1 MNPIEFTQTT
11 NEAIVEAHDLA
22 LFAGHVQ
29 FTPVHVAVALIS
41 DHNGIFWQAI
51 LNASGSEEAPNL
63 VKSIFNQAMEKFP
76 SQNPPPDTIEAS
88 TPLINAIHRA
98 QSSRKSQDD
107 THLAID
113 QLILGLLED
122 SKIGDLLKEARVST
136 SRVKSEVEKLRDA
149 KPTKIE
155 SDSQIVEVIASGDIV
170 FQALKTYGCDLLEQ
184 VGKLNPMIGR
194 DEEIQRV
201 IEILSRRTKNNPILT
216 GEPSVGKLA
225 VVKGLAQRI
234 VKGDVPS
241 NLVDVK
247 LFALDIG
254 DLVAKANSTQ
264 EFKES
269 LISVLTEVEEAK
281 RKIIIF
287 VDEIHIVLGASQ
299 IQNYIVASNLFK
311 PMFARGQIRCIGATT
326 LEEYRK
332 YVENDTAY
340 ERWFQQV
347 NVAEPSVAD
356 TILLLKSS
364 KRHMKNIMVLEF
376 NIKLLWLLHNC
387 QLDISLCRLPDK
399 AIDLLDEAC
408 SNVKFQLDSQPEEIS
423 NIERKIARLKIK
435 LDALDKEKDK
445 DSRAQLVEVRK
456 QFDDLGDKLQPL
468 KMKYTK
474 EKERMDELRRLKQKR
489 AELLLALEK
498 VHTRCNLP
506 RVVELRCGPIQEV
519 EVAIAKLEKIIE
531 ENVMVTD
538 IIGPEQIAK
547 VVSRRTSIPVTRLD
561 QNEKVRLMDFA
572 NRLHLR
578 VVGQDQI
585 VKAVTETVLRSRLG
599 LGRTQQPIGSFLFL
613 GPTGVGKTELAKALA
628 EQLFDD
634 INVGQSSIIFLPFP
648 TINLLIRFD
657 MSEFMEQ
664 HSVSRLIG
672 SPPGYLGHLEGGQL
686 TEAVK
691 KQPYSVI
698 LFDEVEKAHSNVFN
712 TLLQVF
718 DDGRLTDGQGCT
730 VDFTNTLIIMTSN
743 IGADYLLKALMNKCT
758 MESARESV
766 KQEVRKH
773 FKPELLNRLDEIVV
787 FDPLSHE
794 QLAKVV
800 RLLLKDVAIRVAK
813 KGVALS
819 VSEAAL
825 DVMLVESYDPAY
837 GARPIRRWLDKW
849 VVNKLTDMLLKSKV
863 DENSTVYID
872 AASNGK
878 ELTYQVEKDGGLM
891 NGAGQRS
898 DFFFRIHDGPRSD
911 FAQVVKKMKMK
922 IEEIDGND
930 NDVQVVKKS
939 EEIDDNDNDAQVVKK
954 SEEIDDN
961 GNDAQV
967 VKKMK
972 MKMKSEEIDDDDDD
986 DDEKLIVM
994 ELKTWGK
1001 RWVFLVFC
1009 LLIVFST
1016 VYF

>member
-41 DHNGIFWQAI
+41 DHNGIFRQAI

-63 VKSIFNQAMEKFP
+63 VKRIFNQAMEKFP

-88 TPLINAIHRA
+88 TPLINAIHWA

-136 SRVKSEVEKLRDA
+136 TRVKSEVEKLRDA

-155 SDSQIVEVIASGDIV
+155 SDSQTVEVIASGDIV
-170 FQALKTYGCDLLEQ
+170 FQALKTYGSDLLEQ

-247 LFALDIG
+247 LFALDIR

-269 LISVLTEVEEAK
+269 LISVLKEVEEAK

-356 TILLLKSS
+356 TITTLEKLKETYEEHHGV
-364 KRHMKNIMVLEF
+364 RIQYQALVVAA
-376 NIKLLWLLHNC
+376 
-387 QLDISLCRLPDK
+387 QLSARYITECRLTDK

-408 SNVKFQLDSQPEEIS
+408 SNVKVQLDSQSEEIY

-456 QFDDLGDKLQPL
+456 EFDDLGDKLQPL

-506 RVVELRCGPIQEV
+506 IVVELRCGPIQEV

-572 NRLHLR
+572 NRLHQR

-634 INVGQSSIIFLPFP
+634 
-648 TINLLIRFD
+648 INLLIRFD

-743 IGADYLLKALMNKCT
+743 IGVDYLLKALMNKCT

-800 RLLLKDVAIRVAK
+800 RLLLKGVAIRVAK

-939 EEIDDNDNDAQVVKK
+939 EEIDDNDNDA
-954 SEEIDDN
+954 
-961 GNDAQV
+961 
-967 VKKMK
+967 
-972 MKMKSEEIDDDDDD
+972 
-986 DDEKLIVM
+986 
-994 ELKTWGK
+994 
-1001 RWVFLVFC
+1001 
-1009 LLIVFST
+1009 
-1016 VYF
+1016 

>member
-11 NEAIVEAHDLA
+11 NEAIVKARDLA

-41 DHNGIFWQAI
+41 DHNAIFWQAI
-51 LNASGSEEAPNL
+51 LNASGSEEGPNL

-76 SQNPPPDTIEAS
+76 TQNPPPNTSAAS
-88 TPLINAIHRA
+88 TPLINAIHWA

-155 SDSQIVEVIASGDIV
+155 SDSQTVEVIASGDIV
-170 FQALKTYGCDLLEQ
+170 FQALKTYGSDLLEQ

-247 LFALDIG
+247 LFALDIR

-269 LISVLTEVEEAK
+269 LISVLKEVEEAK

-356 TILLLKSS
+356 TITTLEELKETYEEHHGV
-364 KRHMKNIMVLEF
+364 RIQYQALVVAA
-376 NIKLLWLLHNC
+376 
-387 QLDISLCRLPDK
+387 QLSARYITECRLPDK

-408 SNVKFQLDSQPEEIS
+408 SNVKVQLDSQPEEIY

-435 LDALDKEKDK
+435 LDVLDKEKDQ

-474 EKERMDELRRLKQKR
+474 EKERMDELRRLKQER

-498 VHTRCNLP
+498 VHKGFNLP
-506 RVVELRCGPIQEV
+506 RVVELRRGPIQEV
-519 EVAIAKLEKIIE
+519 EEAIAKLEKIIE

-547 VVSRRTSIPVTRLD
+547 VVSRRTSIPVTKLD

-572 NRLHLR
+572 NGLHQR
-578 VVGQDQI
+578 VVGQDEI

-599 LGRTQQPIGSFLFL
+599 LGRPQQPIGSFLFL

-634 INVGQSSIIFLPFP
+634 
-648 TINLLIRFD
+648 INLLIRFD

-825 DVMLVESYDPAY
+825 GVMLVESYDPAY

-849 VVNKLTDMLLKSKV
+849 VVNKLTDTLLKSKV

-872 AASNGK
+872 AASNGH

-930 NDVQVVKKS
+930 NDVQVVKG
-939 EEIDDNDNDAQVVKK
+939 VKK
-954 SEEIDDN
+954 
-961 GNDAQV
+961 
-967 VKKMK
+967 
-972 MKMKSEEIDDDDDD
+972 
-986 DDEKLIVM
+986 
-994 ELKTWGK
+994 
-1001 RWVFLVFC
+1001 
-1009 LLIVFST
+1009 
-1016 VYF
+1016 

>member
-1 MNPIEFTQTT
+1 MK
-11 NEAIVEAHDLA
+11 L
-22 LFAGHVQ
+22 
-29 FTPVHVAVALIS
+29 S
-41 DHNGIFWQAI
+41 
-51 LNASGSEEAPNL
+51 
-63 VKSIFNQAMEKFP
+63 KF
-76 SQNPPPDTIEAS
+76 I
-88 TPLINAIHRA
+88 
-98 QSSRKSQDD
+98 
-107 THLAID
+107 
-113 QLILGLLED
+113 
-122 SKIGDLLKEARVST
+122 
-136 SRVKSEVEKLRDA
+136 
-149 KPTKIE
+149 
-155 SDSQIVEVIASGDIV
+155 
-170 FQALKTYGCDLLEQ
+170 
-184 VGKLNPMIGR
+184 
-194 DEEIQRV
+194 
-201 IEILSRRTKNNPILT
+201 
-216 GEPSVGKLA
+216 
-225 VVKGLAQRI
+225 
-234 VKGDVPS
+234 
-241 NLVDVK
+241 
-247 LFALDIG
+247 
-254 DLVAKANSTQ
+254 
-264 EFKES
+264 
-269 LISVLTEVEEAK
+269 
-281 RKIIIF
+281 
-287 VDEIHIVLGASQ
+287 
-299 IQNYIVASNLFK
+299 
-311 PMFARGQIRCIGATT
+311 
-326 LEEYRK
+326 
-332 YVENDTAY
+332 
-340 ERWFQQV
+340 WQQV

-356 TILLLKSS
+356 TITTLEELKETYEEHHGVRIQYQALVVAAQLLA
-364 KRHMKNIMVLEF
+364 RYIT
-376 NIKLLWLLHNC
+376 
-387 QLDISLCRLPDK
+387 DK

-445 DSRAQLVEVRK
+445 DSRAQLVRK

-506 RVVELRCGPIQEV
+506 RVVELRRSPIQEV

-547 VVSRRTSIPVTRLD
+547 VVSRRTSIPVTKLD

-572 NRLHLR
+572 NGLHQR
-578 VVGQDQI
+578 VVGQDEI

-599 LGRTQQPIGSFLFL
+599 LGRPQQPIGSFLFL

-634 INVGQSSIIFLPFP
+634 IN
-648 TINLLIRFD
+648 LLIRFD

-672 SPPGYLGHLEGGQL
+672 SPPGYQGYLKGGQL

-758 MESARESV
+758 MESAQESV

-954 SEEIDDN
+954 M
-961 GNDAQV
+961 
-967 VKKMK
+967 KMK
-972 MKMKSEEIDDDDDD
+972 MKMKSEEIDDDDD

-1009 LLIVFST
+1009 LLIVCST